1 MIKTTSTSASNLD
14 QLLMRAFYWVDESL
28 QRSIAEQG
36 GPTITHSQSTVI
48 LAVWEGITRPSAI
61 AEFMGVSR
69 QAIHQSLRELVKL
82 NVVELVPDPSDGR
95 AKLVQLSK
103 TGGPLREMASG
114 ILEGMESELEA
125 RIGKRRVKHLWD
137 ALAVDWGE
145 PVTLD

>member
-1 MIKTTSTSASNLD
+1 MTKTTPPSASNLD

-28 QRSIAEQG
+28 QRSISEQG
-36 GPTITHSQSTVI
+36 GPTITHSQSMVI

-61 AEFMGVSR
+61 AEYMGVSR
-69 QAIHQSLRELVKL
+69 QAIHQSLQELVRL

-103 TGGPLREMASG
+103 TGGPLREIASG
-114 ILEGMESELEA
+114 ILKGMERELEA
-125 RIGKRRVKHLWD
+125 RIGKRRVKNLWD